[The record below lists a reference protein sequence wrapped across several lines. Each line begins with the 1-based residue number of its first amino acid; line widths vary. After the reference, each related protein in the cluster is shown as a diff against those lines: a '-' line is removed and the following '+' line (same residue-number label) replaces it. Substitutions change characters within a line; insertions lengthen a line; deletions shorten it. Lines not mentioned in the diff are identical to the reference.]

1 MPEQKG
7 KLTQL
12 INDYLATAQQNE
24 SDAYK
29 WLVENGMQGCLA
41 KYLANA
47 GAPEIQTF
55 LNDVFRID
63 REWLKRHREAK
74 SALTKPAITLL
85 SVLPPFLLDKE
96 NKERL
101 ELIGKTSL
109 KNGRWGVLIFSGG
122 AATRFFSDSALKDK
136 VKSLK
141 GPIPKGLFPLTPVLG
156 LPFLDFFAA
165 QMLEIGIETGT
176 LPPLILM
183 VSSETADAIKA
194 WRPHYPA
201 EALIIIEQARHPRL
215 DEDGDLVAH
224 PDGRLVQTGDGHG
237 GVFKALQ
244 QPRAGGDGGRDRD
257 RGAEGKSVWGG
268 EPQPGDSAMDKL
280 LSMGVDSIVMHN
292 VDNAGANALEAGR
305 LGWFIDSNVSFGM
318 TAVERTKVA
327 EKVGIIAV
335 DDSADRVDVVEY
347 SVCPP
352 ELATAADSQG
362 QPIFKLAHINTNLVK
377 LDSINADLPPTL
389 YSGKKV
395 SVGGQTIVTSSLEML
410 NQHLAKTLPKQK
422 VGVILMKRDESFM
435 PTKSI
440 SGEDSLESTQATM
453 ARLWKERLIQAG
465 GQASHDA
472 MIELYPSFTPPG
484 LWAKGWQIGDGA
496 TLALAIKHGTENHFL
511 GTNLVLESGAKLSIT
526 AQNPYGEIRYAAK
539 TRKISADPKTAAK
552 VSLGNNVKLLCNV
565 SIKVHI
571 NGSGVL
577 VIKDGHIFDQS
588 QTLIINSGEVYQIG

>member
-1 MPEQKG
+1 M
-7 KLTQL
+7 T
-12 INDYLATAQQNE
+12 
-24 SDAYK
+24 
-29 WLVENGMQGCLA
+29 
-41 KYLANA
+41 
-47 GAPEIQTF
+47 
-55 LNDVFRID
+55 
-63 REWLKRHREAK
+63 K
-74 SALTKPAITLL
+74 SAITSL

-244 QPRAGGDGGRDRD
+244 QPRAGDGGRDG
-257 RGAEGKSVWGG
+257 GAEGKSVWDG

-465 GQASHDA
+465 GQVSHDA
-472 MIELYPSFTPPG
+472 MIELYPSFAPPG